1 MKITPLNPPLPRGE
15 LRGVLN
21 EVNMWDRVKNNFDSG
36 LKKIKWFSSLF
47 SERVKIEISV
57 MKLLYQSEQMKEKR
71 DELLKAIGTRVY
83 DMKEHPEKS
92 VIKDRAI
99 SDTLSEI
106 EKINNEI
113 EITKKKAS
121 EISSIET

>member
-1 MKITPLNPPLPRGE
+1 MKITPLNLPLPRGD
-15 LRGVLN
+15 LRGVLK

-71 DELLKAIGTRVY
+71 DEMLKAVGMRVY

-99 SDTLSEI
+99 SDTLGEI